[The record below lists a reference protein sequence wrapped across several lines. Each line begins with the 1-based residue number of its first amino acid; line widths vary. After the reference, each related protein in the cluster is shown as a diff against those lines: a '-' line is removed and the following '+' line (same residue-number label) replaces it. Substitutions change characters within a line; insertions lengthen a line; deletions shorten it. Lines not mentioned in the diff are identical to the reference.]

1 MISVPLVTMNQNS
14 RSLGTFIEN
23 FKDTIHF
30 QSYNDKILDDSVDK
44 VVVFFEYLG
53 DNDYVFKTFV
63 NCMKLTQHFPNIK
76 AIYFRPIFF

>member
-1 MISVPLVTMNQNS
+1 MIRVPLVTMNQNS

-53 DNDYVFKTFV
+53 DKITFL
-63 NCMKLTQHFPNIK
+63 KLLLTTSKHTQNLHSLL
-76 AIYFRPIFF
+76 